1 MHLQRQRSAIREAIP
16 EDISGAV
23 DTDRTESDIQEATA
37 DAKKLFHKETSVK
50 AKKSKTKSSA
60 KKTKTE
66 KKVQLNT
73 FSAGTLKNHSRHF
86 GKEVIL
92 KLGYCRSIAG

>member
-1 MHLQRQRSAIREAIP
+1 MLFAKTKISIREAIP
-16 EDISGAV
+16 EDINGAV

-60 KKTKTE
+60 KKTKTA

-73 FSAGTLKNHSRHF
+73 FSAGTLKTQQTLR
-86 GKEVIL
+86 K
-92 KLGYCRSIAG
+92 RSHP